1 MEEYKLVNKYLNK
14 NINNKKSNNKI
25 IRYINKFLIL
35 ILISVSLLC
44 LSKNEK
50 INTFIKDNVF
60 SKNILFSKINAWYNK
75 TFGNIYPIE
84 NINPEIK
91 EVFNETLS
99 YSSKESYKEG
109 VKLKVA
115 NNYVMPVLESGIVVF
130 KGNKDNY
137 GYTTIIQQIDGVD
150 IWYVGIDTS
159 NLKLYDYVEKGSILG
174 ESSSDTIYLYYQK
187 DGKFIDY
194 KKYIG

>member
-14 NINNKKSNNKI
+14 NINNKKSNNQI

-50 INTFIKDNVF
+50 VNTFIKDNVF

-137 GYTTIIQQIDGVD
+137 GYTTIIQQVDGVD